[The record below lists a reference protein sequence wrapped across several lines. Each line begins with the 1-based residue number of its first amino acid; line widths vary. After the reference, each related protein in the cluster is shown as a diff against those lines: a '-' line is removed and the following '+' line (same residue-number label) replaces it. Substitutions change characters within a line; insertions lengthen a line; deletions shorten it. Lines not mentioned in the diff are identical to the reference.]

1 MKRYRAPSKPR
12 TGPRPISDGWD
23 EVTSQCSGVYVV
35 MNWVNGRC
43 YVGSSRRLRARMQQH
58 RSEMAAGMSN
68 NGTVRRDLRL
78 MGAGCFVIF
87 PAAILPLDFPSPRRA
102 LKLLEED
109 WIYHLRAH
117 EEGLGYNNA
126 IKGWWTLGARFR
138 DTERK
143 YMRNGSYVLL
153 PGVDLYDPILSA
165 ILSTWEPNFI
175 RPDW

>member
-1 MKRYRAPSKPR
+1 
-12 TGPRPISDGWD
+12 
-23 EVTSQCSGVYVV
+23 

-58 RSEMAAGMSN
+58 RSDMAAGLSN

-78 MGAGCFVIF
+78 MGAGWFVIF
-87 PAAILPLDFPSPRRA
+87 PAAILPPDHPNPRRA
-102 LKLLEED
+102 LMLLEEE

-126 IKGWWTLGARFR
+126 IKGWWTPGARFR

-143 YMRNGSYVLL
+143 YMRRGSYLLL
-153 PGVDLYDPILSA
+153 PGVDPYDPIHGET
-165 ILSTWEPNFI
+165 LSTWVPNSI
-175 RPDW
+175 RPD

>member
-12 TGPRPISDGWD
+12 TGARPICAGWNQ
-23 EVTSQCSGVYVV
+23 VTPLCSGVYVV

-58 RSEMAAGMSN
+58 RSDMAAGMSN

-87 PAAILPLDFPSPRRA
+87 PAAVLPPDCPNPRRA
-102 LKLLEED
+102 LVILEED
-109 WIYHLRAH
+109 WIYQLRAH

-126 IKGWWTLGARFR
+126 IKGWWTPGARFR

-143 YMRNGSYVLL
+143 YRRSGSYVLL
-153 PGVDLYDPILSA
+153 PGVDLFVPIHRE
-165 ILSTWEPNFI
+165 ILRTWAPNFI
-175 RPDW
+175 RPD